1 MPSRPGRSVKSIW
14 RHATASKLV
23 NFRTRRRGSGCSA
36 RHRCLVAEFQTN
48 QSGLAVRLLAEQI
61 ASADDLIAIVPCNRL
76 LSATVII
83 LNILYRFK

>member
-1 MPSRPGRSVKSIW
+1 
-14 RHATASKLV
+14 
-23 NFRTRRRGSGCSA
+23 
-36 RHRCLVAEFQTN
+36 LVAEFQTN